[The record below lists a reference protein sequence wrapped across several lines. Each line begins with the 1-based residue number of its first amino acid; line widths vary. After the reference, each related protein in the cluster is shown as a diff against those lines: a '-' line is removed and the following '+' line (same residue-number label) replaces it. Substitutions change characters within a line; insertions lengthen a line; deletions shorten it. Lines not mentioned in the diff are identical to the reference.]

1 MLISG
6 VQKFT
11 MIDYPEK
18 VAAIIF
24 TPGCN
29 MRCKFCHNKEFV
41 LPEEIKE
48 LRSSFIPQEA
58 VLNFLETRKGKLDG
72 VVISG
77 GEPTI
82 QPDLKDFIISVRKMG
97 FLVKLDT
104 NGNLPNVLKELVNE
118 NLLDYVAMDVKT
130 ILENYQ
136 DLVGNLANP
145 KKVGESIEFLKQNRI
160 PYEFR
165 TTIIDGV
172 HTTDIIKEM
181 AQLLEGSEKLYL
193 QKFRPETTLD
203 PKFQNKKPVS
213 DKKMQEFVEIFRKNI
228 EEVSIRS

>member
-130 ILENYQ
+130 TLKNYQ